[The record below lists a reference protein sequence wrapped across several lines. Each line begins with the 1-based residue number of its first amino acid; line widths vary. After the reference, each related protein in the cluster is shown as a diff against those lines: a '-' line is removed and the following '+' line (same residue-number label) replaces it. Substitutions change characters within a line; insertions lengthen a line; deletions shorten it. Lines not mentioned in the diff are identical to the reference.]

1 METTTLTF
9 ALTWQRCL
17 RLFKYTRIL
26 SFSPQI
32 VKIMLN
38 LKEDFVLTLHCDGA
52 SQLYPPKGKP
62 FGCLPDQVISFFSPY
77 IHCNEKSVFCFAF
90 QLFPIFLFLFLRIF
104 DSHCK
109 DKNFFEIFLGSSLI
123 WSWMG
128 KLHEDLDLQLRWRR
142 SALPSCLVIT
152 VTFFQ

>member
-32 VKIMLN
+32 IKIMLN
-38 LKEDFVLTLHCDGA
+38 LQEDFVLTLHCDGA

-62 FGCLPDQVISFFSPY
+62 FGCLPDQVISSFNLY
-77 IHCNEKSVFCFAF
+77 IHCNEKSFFYVL
-90 QLFPIFLFLFLRIF
+90 LFSCSPIFYFSFFLFLTPTISLRLL
-104 DSHCK
+104 
-109 DKNFFEIFLGSSLI
+109 LGSSLI

-128 KLHEDLDLQLRWRR
+128 KLHEDLDLQLGWRR

>member
-9 ALTWQRCL
+9 ALTWQKWL
-17 RLFKYTRIL
+17 RLFKYTRITSL
-26 SFSPQI
+26 SP
-32 VKIMLN
+32 KITKTMVN

-77 IHCNEKSVFCFAF
+77 IHCKEKSVFFCFAF
-90 QLFPIFLFLFLRIF
+90 NSCSPVFYFSFFLFLTPTISLRLL
-104 DSHCK
+104 
-109 DKNFFEIFLGSSLI
+109 LGSSLI

-128 KLHEDLDLQLRWRR
+128 ELHEDLDLQLGWRR
-142 SALPSCLVIT
+142 SALPRCLVIT
-152 VTFFQ
+152 VAFFQ